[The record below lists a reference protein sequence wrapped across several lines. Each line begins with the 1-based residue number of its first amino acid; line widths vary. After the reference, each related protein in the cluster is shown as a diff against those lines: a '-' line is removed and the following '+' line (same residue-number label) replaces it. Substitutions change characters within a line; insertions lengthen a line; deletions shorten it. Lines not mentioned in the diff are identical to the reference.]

1 MSTTKQI
8 QENRGAEQVT
18 AAIIP
23 SSLPPLTPPSRS
35 ETDLEVFDDFN
46 LESAIASLA
55 LIDDDHHRDA
65 SPPAVSEERG
75 GKAAAAPAPAPAPP
89 PAVAAP
95 APVPAPQ
102 AAKEASQPLPSKV
115 APAPATK
122 APEPKKP
129 EVAPAAAP
137 AAAPSSWSAGA
148 PAIVTQPPPA
158 VKKPVAAPAAL
169 PPPQQKEPA
178 KVVATPS
185 AQQQQQQLQ
194 QQQLQQQQ
202 QQYMQ
207 QQQQQQQQL
216 LLQQQQAQRQQSL
229 PVPNGARPPP
239 AQPAATNPMSR
250 PASAP
255 AIDVADQR
263 QLLLAR
269 DPRPRQHLETASRLI
284 LCYCRQAGSTFRRR
298 WSPSPLGRRSTL
310 QPCALACACAAA
322 ALQLLLQRLPAA
334 THSCAACA
342 GILVWR
348 LTRCFSSS
356 TSNPAHGSSSWL
368 RRR

>member
-1 MSTTKQI
+1 MTTRRPCCCFPFDVDI
-8 QENRGAEQVT
+8 REDIEYYVNNETDPGEPGCRAGLCRHD
-18 AAIIP
+18 
-23 SSLPPLTPPSRS
+23 SLATPPPSHDLPT

-102 AAKEASQPLPSKV
+102 AAKEPPQPLPSKV

-122 APEPKKP
+122 APEPKKA
-129 EVAPAAAP
+129 EVVPAAAP

-169 PPPQQKEPA
+169 PPAQQKEPA

-194 QQQLQQQQ
+194 QQQLLQQQQ

-207 QQQQQQQQL
+207 QQQQQQL
-216 LLQQQQAQRQQSL
+216 LLQQQQGQRQQSL
-229 PVPNGARPPP
+229 PVPNGARPAP
-239 AQPAATNPMSR
+239 AQPAATNPTSR

-255 AIDVADQR
+255 AIDVAEQR

-269 DPRPRQHLETASRLI
+269 APRPRHIWKLQAAHTLLLQASWQHFPEAVEPEPARTPFDTAAVCVGVAR
-284 LCYCRQAGSTFRRR
+284 
-298 WSPSPLGRRSTL
+298 
-310 QPCALACACAAA
+310 AAA
-322 ALQLLLQRLPAA
+322 AVAAA
-334 THSCAACA
+334 TFS
-342 GILVWR
+342 R
-348 LTRCFSSS
+348 QLTSAVVQVFS
-356 TSNPAHGSSSWL
+356 TGG
-368 RRR
+368 